1 MIEEK
6 NCSGLC
12 SAQQKVFIDVSKR
25 FGVTSDG
32 INKAIELSRQIFH
45 SNPEAEIILYIKQG
59 EYFINS
65 TINLSDIKPGDKN
78 ISE

>member
-45 SNPEAEIILYIKQG
+45 SNPEAEIILYITQG